1 MSETL
6 SIEIVSDCGQISSPL
21 GSTNSKGGRKVIKK
35 WSEEEDNALIS
46 LVKIYGTKCWAL
58 IASKLNQNRTGK
70 QCRER
75 WHNQLD
81 PTINKD
87 AWSEEEEK
95 LLMEAQSRLGNCW
108 AEIAKCIP
116 GRTDNTVK
124 NHWNSAKRRLT
135 RKEKDKEKSSPLKM
149 LKNTFELD
157 EASDQRSF
165 STDRKDIIKNESKPA
180 DLQVTRQ
187 SIGWE
192 APLIMTNFKRDD
204 IIAPFKTHP
213 ASTPAINHFSISDS
227 TKSTRSVP
235 MVSYDDSII
244 KKKRKKFFASADLVI
259 HSSESLFPSTKSI
272 PDTFYSIEM
281 STSSEGESVNI
292 DRKINEKQPDEK
304 AAKNE
309 ENEITLN
316 NVHEE
321 KGAGGSP
328 SPTTTSS
335 THSSIFDPP
344 SPHCDNVSSTK
355 LETRRLVI
363 GER

>member
-6 SIEIVSDCGQISSPL
+6 SIEIASDCGQISSPL
-21 GSTNSKGGRKVIKK
+21 GSTNSKGGRKIIKK
-35 WSEEEDNALIS
+35 WGEEEDNALIS

-81 PTINKD
+81 PSINKD

-135 RKEKDKEKSSPLKM
+135 RKEKDKEKSSPLTM
-149 LKNTFELD
+149 LKKAAE
-157 EASDQRSF
+157 
-165 STDRKDIIKNESKPA
+165 I
-180 DLQVTRQ
+180 QVRRQ
-187 SIGWE
+187 SICWE
-192 APLIMTNFKRDD
+192 APLIMTNFKRED
-204 IIAPFKTHP
+204 IIVPVKTHP
-213 ASTPAINHFSISDS
+213 ASTPAINHFTIPDS

-244 KKKRKKFFASADLVI
+244 KKKRKKFFASADLAMDR
-259 HSSESLFPSTKSI
+259 SESLFPSTKSI

-281 STSSEGESVNI
+281 STSSEGESVKI
-292 DRKINEKQPDEK
+292 DRKINDKQVDER
-304 AAKNE
+304 AAKNG
-309 ENEITLN
+309 ENEIKMN
-316 NVHEE
+316 DVHEE
-321 KGAGGSP
+321 KVAGGSP

-335 THSSIFDPP
+335 THSSIFDLP
-344 SPHCDNVSSTK
+344 SPQCDTISPTN
-355 LETRRLVI
+355 LEARCLVI
-363 GER
+363 EEKVT